1 MLNRAKVP
9 AKVHSM
15 ERAQTP
21 TRGDSSPPLAVSPV
35 HGAEAAAKGG
45 GSAPSSQGGPSSRPP
60 LPGRTPSGNAEV
72 EAVPPKQPAPATRR
86 PRSGSEPP
94 KDKRPS
100 VGVGADAGVQS
111 SEAADIGAVRG
122 RSGGSAG
129 KGPQPKAKA
138 RAASLQ
144 KVRVGDAPPPVER
157 KDMGKVPVYLR
168 KRQEEWA
175 EQKRQSERTPSPQPP
190 QGYRKVPDE
199 ERNGTLS
206 VLQARKVEVEQ
217 AQRGLP
223 FKIETVG
230 QKQREKDLASRLAD
244 IDKLIGMFSK
254 KVVFMPADAAPIAV
268 SVPPLEDD
276 AAMNAPDLHQVDAAA
291 ERPVVQEVLN
301 RPSSRGSAQQSRMS
315 RAAADAQQR
324 RDAGGALPWDNFIMA
339 EPPRMRQIKTEV
351 KVSAPPGGKSTLQ
364 LY

>member
-1 MLNRAKVP
+1 
-9 AKVHSM
+9 
-15 ERAQTP
+15 
-21 TRGDSSPPLAVSPV
+21 
-35 HGAEAAAKGG
+35 
-45 GSAPSSQGGPSSRPP
+45 
-60 LPGRTPSGNAEV
+60 
-72 EAVPPKQPAPATRR
+72 
-86 PRSGSEPP
+86 
-94 KDKRPS
+94 
-100 VGVGADAGVQS
+100 VGGADAGVQS
-111 SEAADIGAVRG
+111 ADADVASRG
-122 RSGGSAG
+122 RSGGTSAG
-129 KGPQPKAKA
+129 KGPQAKAKA

-144 KVRVGDAPPPVER
+144 RVRVGDAPPPMER
-157 KDMGKVPVYLR
+157 RDVGKVPVYLR

-217 AQRGLP
+217 AQRNLP

-230 QKQREKDLASRLAD
+230 QKQREKDLASRVAD

-254 KVVFMPADAAPIAV
+254 KVVFMPSDAAPIAA

-276 AAMNAPDLHQVDAAA
+276 ALQGLPQETDSDRAVA
-291 ERPVVQEVLN
+291 QEVLH

-315 RAAADAQQR
+315 RAAVEAQQR
-324 RDAGGALPWDNFIMA
+324 REAGGGLPWDNFIMA